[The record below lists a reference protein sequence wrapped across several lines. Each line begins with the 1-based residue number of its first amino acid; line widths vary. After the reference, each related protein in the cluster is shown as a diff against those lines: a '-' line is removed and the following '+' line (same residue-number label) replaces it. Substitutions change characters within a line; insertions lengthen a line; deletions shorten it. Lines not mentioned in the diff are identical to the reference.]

1 MRRISI
7 LSPANSPRADI
18 LAKVREGSV
27 GGKKWAAQRAF
38 TVIETLAVVTVIVI
52 LAAIVIP
59 RVVVLRQEST
69 QQRNNFNARQIA
81 NAVERVQM
89 EGGSLTNISSF
100 ESVVNQ
106 LVNRQVLY
114 PSQKLTA
121 RQISM
126 ISTNGYLFFYGT
138 YDD

>member
-1 MRRISI
+1 M
-7 LSPANSPRADI
+7 
-18 LAKVREGSV
+18 
-27 GGKKWAAQRAF
+27 KWAAQRAF
-38 TVIETLAVVTVIVI
+38 TVIEILAVVTVIVI
-52 LAAIVIP
+52 VAAIVIP
-59 RVVVLRQEST
+59 RVVLLRQEST

-89 EGGSLTNISSF
+89 EGGSLTNIASF

-121 RQISM
+121 RQITM